1 MKPSPILLIGLLC
14 LCASTHAQ
22 SPTNSEVAPATNAPT
37 LETLVQEY
45 QPLAASLIDKQAWN
59 GQSITATDL
68 DRSQIREL
76 KSLNDQMLNT
86 PNSYTVI
93 FNLLKSYQNHDG
105 YSRQALFW
113 SIIGYSKQINQ
124 SNKETVFPFLK
135 QVFLESLNFNT
146 ANYPNRIQG
155 WLSPG
160 TFRSQLGRIIS
171 NKVNYPGPPTLL
183 SMDSHQLLNT
193 NPILWI
199 NQKIP

>member
-1 MKPSPILLIGLLC
+1 MKPSFLLLLGLIC
-14 LCASTHAQ
+14 WSVSIYAQ
-22 SPTNSEVAPATNAPT
+22 STTNSEVAIATNAPS
-37 LETLVQEY
+37 LETLMQEY

-86 PNSYTVI
+86 PNSQPAVLE
-93 FNLLKSYQNHDG
+93 LLKSYENHDG
-105 YSRQALFW
+105 YARQALFW
-113 SIIGYSKQINQ
+113 SIVDYSGQLNQ
-124 SNKETVFPFLK
+124 SDKETAFPFLK
-135 QVFLESLNFNT
+135 QAFLESINCNT

-171 NKVNYPGPPTLL
+171 DIVNAPAPPTLL
-183 SMDSHQLLNT
+183 SLESHQLLNS